1 MALEIIP
8 NKLVPN
14 KSLNN
19 QSTLPVT
26 KEIKNKGQSKA
37 KHKGKGGW
45 DF

>member
-26 KEIKNKGQSKA
+26 KEIKNKVKRNTRERE
-37 KHKGKGGW
+37 GGI
-45 DF
+45 FRN